1 MKVCG
6 IIAEYNPF
14 HNGHKY
20 HISKTKELYG
30 ATHIIAVI
38 SGNFTQR
45 GDLAIVDKYKRTET
59 ALKNGVDLVI
69 ELPVQY
75 SLASAEQFAQ
85 GAVYLLD
92 KLCRVDFI
100 SFGSEC
106 GDIELLQ
113 TTAKAVRQYRQS
125 DEVTKLMD
133 SGYTYPSALQKVIS
147 EKYTAEIADVLNL
160 PNNILAIEYIN
171 AAEKIN
177 SNIKAVTV
185 QRKAVLHDSETDG
198 KSDILSAL
206 QIRNLIYEN
215 KDISAFAPYCDLS
228 NTASLSNIEVAVL
241 SRLRSMTKEE
251 IEKTP
256 NVLMGLENR
265 IYDAVREATSLD
277 ELLEMIKTKRYTL
290 SRIRRIVLSA
300 FLGITKNDLKI
311 PPSYVKILGMNSKGK
326 EILSQSQCI
335 LPINTS
341 LSHLEKTS
349 PAAKKQAKI
358 DSFCD
363 DQYALAQNKRQKCG
377 LSYTSKPI
385 ILN

>member
-30 ATHIIAVI
+30 ATHIIAVM

-75 SLASAEQFAQ
+75 SLASAEQFAY
-85 GAVYLLD
+85 GAVYLID
-92 KLCRVDFI
+92 KLGCVNFI

-113 TTAKAVRQYRQS
+113 TASKAVRQYRQS
-125 DEVTKLMD
+125 DEVAKLMD
-133 SGYTYPSALQKVIS
+133 SGYTYPSALQKIIS
-147 EKYTAEIADVLNL
+147 EKYSAEIADVLDL

-177 SNIKAVTV
+177 SIIKYVTV
-185 QRKAVLHDSETDG
+185 RRKSALHDSKTNE

-206 QIRNLIYEN
+206 QIRNMIYEN
-215 KDISAFAPYCDLS
+215 KDISAFVPYCDFS

-256 NVLMGLENR
+256 NVLIGLENR
-265 IYDAVREATSLD
+265 IYDAVHEATSLD
-277 ELLEMIKTKRYTL
+277 ELFEMIKTKRYTL

-311 PPSYVKILGMNSKGK
+311 TPSYVKILGMNNKGK
-326 EILSQSQCI
+326 EILSTAKCN

-341 LSHLEKTS
+341 LAQLAKASREAQRQAELEAS
-349 PAAKKQAKI
+349 
-358 DSFCD
+358 CD
-363 DQYALAQNKRQKCG
+363 NQYALALTNRRKCG